1 MKLPQ
6 TALELKNEILI
17 SSDKTE
23 ELGDLRIRQLIKIL
37 DKVHDDT
44 IVEGVLEVFKTTD
57 RPEKLYTDQKY
68 AGRILAELKPKFK
81 GELTDILT
89 AVTGN
94 WNKSVEEFP
103 FWIRDNFGIKKVLQ
117 ELDKFENSGITE
129 IEIDKLN
136 TIRWWLKI

>member
-1 MKLPQ
+1 MKFPQ

-37 DKVHDDT
+37 DKAPDDI
-44 IVEGVLEVFKTTD
+44 IVEGVLDVFRTTD
-57 RPEKLYTDQKY
+57 RPDKLYTDQKY
-68 AGRILAELKPKFK
+68 AGRILAELRPKYK
-81 GELTDILT
+81 GELIDILISV
-89 AVTGN
+89 AGN

-103 FWIRDNFGIKKVLQ
+103 FWLRDNFGIEKVLQ
-117 ELDKFENSGITE
+117 ELDEFKNSGITE

-136 TIRWWLKI
+136 TIKWWLKI

>member
-37 DKVHDDT
+37 DKVPDDI
-44 IVEGVLEVFKTTD
+44 IVEGILEVFKISD
-57 RPEKLYTDQKY
+57 RPQKMYTDQKY
-68 AGRILAELKPKFK
+68 AGRILAELTPQFK
-81 GELTDILT
+81 GELIDILIS
-89 AVTGN
+89 VMGN

-103 FWIRDNFGIKKVLQ
+103 FWIRDNFGVKKKCFRSLR
-117 ELDKFENSGITE
+117 S
-129 IEIDKLN
+129 
-136 TIRWWLKI
+136 LKIPE